1 MALTSG
7 NLLFDAQINNEKRSN
22 RIFKDLSLNFNQ
34 NPVTKDITKVTDVE
48 AIKRSVRNLISIN
61 HYEKPFHPEIGS
73 DIRALL
79 FENMT
84 PTIQTLLTDRI
95 KDVLDTY
102 EPRAV
107 LNDVIVSGDMDLN
120 QYGVTIKFYVREV
133 PGIQIVTEFLQRLR

>member
-1 MALTSG
+1 MAYT
-7 NLLFDAQINNEKRSN
+7 DAQGTNNSTRSN
-22 RIFKDLSLNFNQ
+22 NLYSDLNLNFNK
-34 NPVTKDITKVTDVE
+34 NPATKDIAKLKDVE
-48 AIKRSVRNLISIN
+48 AVKRSVRNLILTN
-61 HYEKPFHPEIGS
+61 RFERPFHPEIGS

-107 LNDVIVSGDMDLN
+107 LNDVIVSGDMDKN

-133 PGIQIVTEFLQRLR
+133 PGTQIVSEFLQRLR

>member
-1 MALTSG
+1 MAYT
-7 NLLFDAQINNEKRSN
+7 DAQGTNNSTRSN
-22 RIFKDLSLNFNQ
+22 NLYSDLNLNFNK
-34 NPVTKDITKVTDVE
+34 NPATKDIAKLKDVE
-48 AIKRSVRNLISIN
+48 AVKRSVRNLILTN
-61 HYEKPFHPEIGS
+61 RFERPFHPEIGS

-120 QYGVTIKFYVREV
+120 QYGVTIKFYVRDV

>member
-1 MALTSG
+1 MAYT
-7 NLLFDAQINNEKRSN
+7 DAQGTNNSTRSN
-22 RIFKDLSLNFNQ
+22 NLYSDLNLNFNK
-34 NPVTKDITKVTDVE
+34 NPATKDIAKLKDVE
-48 AIKRSVRNLISIN
+48 AVKRSVRNLILTN
-61 HYEKPFHPEIGS
+61 RFERPFHPEIGS

-84 PTIQTLLTDRI
+84 PTIQTLLTDRVR
-95 KDVLDTY
+95 DVLDTY

-107 LNDVIVSGDMDLN
+107 LNDVIVSGDMDKN

>member
-1 MALTSG
+1 MAYT
-7 NLLFDAQINNEKRSN
+7 DAQGTNNATRSN
-22 RIFKDLSLNFNQ
+22 NLYSDLNLNFNK
-34 NPVTKDITKVTDVE
+34 NPATKDIAKLKDVE
-48 AIKRSVRNLISIN
+48 AVKRSVRNLILTN
-61 HYEKPFHPEIGS
+61 RFERPFHPEIGS

-95 KDVLDTY
+95 RDVLETY

-107 LNDVIVSGDMDLN
+107 LNDVIVSGDMDKN

>member
-1 MALTSG
+1 MAYT
-7 NLLFDAQINNEKRSN
+7 DAQGTNNSTRSN
-22 RIFKDLSLNFNQ
+22 NLYSDLNLNFNK
-34 NPVTKDITKVTDVE
+34 NPATKDIAKLKDVE
-48 AIKRSVRNLISIN
+48 AVKRSVRNLILTN
-61 HYEKPFHPEIGS
+61 RFERPFHPEIGS

-120 QYGVTIKFYVREV
+120 QYGVTIKFYVRAV

>member
-1 MALTSG
+1 MAYT
-7 NLLFDAQINNEKRSN
+7 DAQGTNNSTRSN
-22 RIFKDLSLNFNQ
+22 NLYSDLNLNFNK
-34 NPVTKDITKVTDVE
+34 NPATKDIAKLKDVE
-48 AIKRSVRNLISIN
+48 AVKRSVRNLILTN
-61 HYEKPFHPEIGS
+61 RFERPFHPEIGS

-107 LNDVIVSGDMDLN
+107 LNDVIVSGDMDNN
-120 QYGVTIKFYVREV
+120 QYGATIKFYVREV
-133 PGIQIVTEFLQRLR
+133 PGIQVVTEFLQRLR

>member
-1 MALTSG
+1 MAYT
-7 NLLFDAQINNEKRSN
+7 DAQGTNNSTRSN
-22 RIFKDLSLNFNQ
+22 NLYSDLNLNFNK
-34 NPVTKDITKVTDVE
+34 NPATKDIAKLKDVE
-48 AIKRSVRNLISIN
+48 AVKRSVRNLILTN
-61 HYEKPFHPEIGS
+61 RFERPFHPEIGS

-95 KDVLDTY
+95 RDVLETY

-107 LNDVIVSGDMDLN
+107 LNDVIVSGDMDKN

-133 PGIQIVTEFLQRLR
+133 PGIQIVSEFLQRLR

>member
-1 MALTSG
+1 MAYT
-7 NLLFDAQINNEKRSN
+7 DAQGTNNSTRSN
-22 RIFKDLSLNFNQ
+22 NLYSDLNLNFNK
-34 NPVTKDITKVTDVE
+34 NPATKDIAKLKDVE
-48 AIKRSVRNLISIN
+48 AVKRSVRNLILTN
-61 HYEKPFHPEIGS
+61 RFERPFHPEIGS

-107 LNDVIVSGDMDLN
+107 LNDVIVSGDMDKN
-120 QYGVTIKFYVREV
+120 QYGATIKFYVREV